1 MSCLLC
7 HLDQPSCDILSLS
20 WGFQVSAVAL
30 LILPATP
37 LTSANHQDPAECNS
51 TPQNSPLLMCTSHP
65 HCLKACCQI
74 WNEKTNTP
82 HETLSQISRFLH
94 AHKQNKSE
102 TSCTPLRVHCL
113 KLSKCNTMISGGINP
128 HSGNI
133 YWKI

>member
-1 MSCLLC
+1 MSCLPC

-37 LTSANHQDPAECNS
+37 LTSANHQDPAERNS

-74 WNEKTNTP
+74 WNEKTSIP

-102 TSCTPLRVHCL
+102 TSCTSLRVHRL
-113 KLSKCNTMISGGINP
+113 KLSKCNTMTSGGINP
-128 HSGNI
+128 HSCNI